1 MIDRGSL
8 RFRLT
13 LGYTLGGFALFSV
26 LGLLLLAVAFVYA
39 TRPLAISTARTVRD
53 VEAAVAAAS
62 PGESVDAL
70 QRRIAARENRNEV
83 VVAPLS
89 DLAMRQARKGLPG
102 GEIDIGAIFGISPNF
117 IPVRDAGFVVFPR
130 REDVDA
136 TLRALYIGAVLVL
149 ALALWLAT
157 LLARVFTR
165 ETLRPLL
172 TVTAELNRFAHG
184 DFAPRP
190 LEVAS
195 GTEFGALA
203 AAYNAA
209 AGSVSEA
216 FGERRRV
223 EEQIRQF
230 VAEAGHELRT
240 PLTVVAGYV
249 EVLRRGGFDDIELR
263 RGALSALT
271 AEIKRMRTL
280 VERLMTL
287 ARLDR
292 VLDEESEVIDVRSI
306 IKQAVDSFAVIARA
320 SIDLEATGELLVL
333 GSAADLY
340 EAVANLIEN
349 ALKYGDG
356 APVSVRANLAG
367 RSVVIRVCDGGPGIA
382 EVDRGRIFE
391 RFYRGSDRGAIAG
404 SGLGLSIAAKAAQRL
419 GGDVWL
425 EDYRAGSTTFTLEV
439 PKLEGLSV
447 LESPR

>member
-13 LGYTLGGFALFSV
+13 LAYTLGGFVLLST
-26 LGLLLLAVAFVYA
+26 LGLLVLAIAFVYA
-39 TRPLAISTARTVRD
+39 TRPLAISTARTVRS
-53 VEAAVAAAS
+53 VEASVAAAS

-70 QRRIAARENRNEV
+70 QRRIASHYNRDSV

-89 DLAMRQARKGLPG
+89 DLAMRQARRGLPG
-102 GEIDIGAIFGISPNF
+102 GEIDIGAIFGLSPNF
-117 IPVRDAGFVVFPR
+117 IPARDAGFVVFPR
-130 REDVDA
+130 RDDVDA
-136 TLRALYIGAVLVL
+136 TLRALSIGAALVL
-149 ALALWLAT
+149 ALALWLAS

-172 TVTAELNRFAHG
+172 TVTAELDRFARG

-249 EVLRRGGFDDIELR
+249 DVLRRGGFDDVELR
-263 RGALSALT
+263 RGAFASLS

-292 VLDEESEVIDVRSI
+292 DLEAEPEVVDVRVI
-306 IKQAVDSFAVIARA
+306 VKQAVDSFAIIAQT
-320 SIDLEATGELLVL
+320 SIELDAEGDLLVL
-333 GSAADLY
+333 GGPADLY

-356 APVSVRANLAG
+356 SPVLVRA
-367 RSVVIRVCDGGPGIA
+367 SVTGDAIAIRVRDGGPGIVEA
-382 EVDRGRIFE
+382 DRERIFE

-419 GGDVWL
+419 GGSIRL
-425 EDYRAGSTTFTLEV
+425 EDFRAGSTTFTLEV
-439 PKLEGLSV
+439 PTLVGLSA
-447 LESPR
+447 LETPR